1 MSATLRISDRLEIIT
16 ASRPAHAATFAED
29 VRNGLRAKPKKLPPK
44 YFYDELG
51 SALFEAITRLP
62 EYYLTNAETEILRE
76 YGWEIVRLIRSPI
89 EIMELGSGSANKTRL
104 LIEETLRVQNALRY
118 CPIDI
123 SPDALRA
130 SASALV
136 DSYPRLSVRA
146 YAGDYFTILGSRELE
161 LRHPVLALLLGSNI
175 GNYEPPMMQRLLD
188 AVGASLKPG
197 DGLLVGADLRKDSAT
212 LELAYN
218 DPTGVTAAFNK
229 NLLGRLNRELGANFD
244 LRAFEHVSNYD
255 QRRGVVDS
263 SLLSHKKQ
271 QIQIEQLGLDVDFEA
286 GEALHTESS
295 YKFTIEQL
303 TASAKQAGFSLARS
317 WFDHKRYFSVS
328 LFLRT

>member
-1 MSATLRISDRLEIIT
+1 M
-16 ASRPAHAATFAED
+16 
-29 VRNGLRAKPKKLPPK
+29 
-44 YFYDELG
+44 
-51 SALFEAITRLP
+51 
-62 EYYLTNAETEILRE
+62 
-76 YGWEIVRLIRSPI
+76 
-89 EIMELGSGSANKTRL
+89 
-104 LIEETLRVQNALRY
+104 
-118 CPIDI
+118 
-123 SPDALRA
+123 
-130 SASALV
+130 
-136 DSYPRLSVRA
+136 
-146 YAGDYFTILGSRELE
+146 
-161 LRHPVLALLLGSNI
+161 LALLLGSNI

-244 LRAFEHVSNYD
+244 LRAFEHLSRYD
-255 QRRGVVDS
+255 ERRGVVDS
-263 SLLSHKKQ
+263 SLVSQKKQ
-271 QIQIEQLGLDVDFEA
+271 RIQIERLGFDVDFEA

-303 TASAKQAGFSLARS
+303 TASAEQAGFLLARS
-317 WFDHKRYFSVS
+317 WFDNKRYFSVN